1 MKARGFT
8 LIEVL
13 VALVIVAFGMG
24 ALMATLGSAARTT
37 VQLRERA
44 FAQWVALNRISETR
58 LAAVQAAVG
67 KTDGETTLANFKW
80 KWVQTVSDPGL
91 AGIRRVD
98 VTVSQAEAPEA
109 VLGTATGFIALGQ
122 RPPSGSEPDWSLATL
137 SRGSAAD
144 EPSHG
149 AEQSAPLPVTA
160 PPAGTTR

>member
-1 MKARGFT
+1 MRARGFT

-24 ALMATLGSAARTT
+24 ALLATLASAARTT

-44 FAQWVALNRISETR
+44 FAQWVALNRVSEAR
-58 LAAVQAAVG
+58 LAATPAAVG

-98 VTVSQAEAPEA
+98 VTVSQTDAPDA
-109 VLGTATGFIALGQ
+109 VVATATGFLALGQ
-122 RPPSGSEPDWSLATL
+122 RPASGSEPDWSLATVG
-137 SRGSAAD
+137 RGTGSD

-149 AEQSAPLPVTA
+149 AEQTGPLPGTT
-160 PPAGTTR
+160 PPAQTTQ

>member
-24 ALMATLGSAARTT
+24 ALLATLAAAARTT
-37 VQLRERA
+37 VDLRERA

-80 KWVQTVSDPGL
+80 KWVQTVTDPGL

-98 VTVSQAEAPEA
+98 VAVSQAETPEA
-109 VLGTATGFIALGQ
+109 VVA
-122 RPPSGSEPDWSLATL
+122 
-137 SRGSAAD
+137 
-144 EPSHG
+144 
-149 AEQSAPLPVTA
+149 SAPASSPWGSVR
-160 PPAGTTR
+160 PAVASPTGVWQP